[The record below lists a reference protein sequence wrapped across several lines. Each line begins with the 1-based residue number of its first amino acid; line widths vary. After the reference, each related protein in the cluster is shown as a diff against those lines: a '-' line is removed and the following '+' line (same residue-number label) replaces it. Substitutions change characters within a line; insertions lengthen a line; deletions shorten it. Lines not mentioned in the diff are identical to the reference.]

1 MGYRGGVT
9 GLDPLQR
16 PRLRLGA
23 LVRALAAHQVR
34 WVLTGST
41 VLVAYGAELVPN
53 DLDVTP
59 ALDEANLARL
69 AGLLARLGAV
79 PAYEPSWKRGPSLE
93 ACRAW
98 RPEPAT
104 EQHLDHLFVTRLGM
118 VDVPPRLCG
127 TYDELIQEAATVEVA
142 GVPVRVCDPDQ
153 VLVRLKGRTRTKDLQ
168 RSAVYAGVRRRL
180 RHDRTPVGLADLA
193 ARLT

>member
-1 MGYRGGVT
+1 MG
-9 GLDPLQR
+9 
-16 PRLRLGA
+16 
-23 LVRALAAHQVR
+23 ALAAHQVR

-69 AGLLARLGAV
+69 ARLLAQIGSV
-79 PAYEPSWKRGPSLE
+79 PAYVPTWQQGPSLA

-104 EQHLDHLFVTRLGM
+104 EQNLDHLFVTGLGM

-127 TYDELIQEAATVEVA
+127 TYDELIQDATTLEVA
-142 GVPVRVCDPDQ
+142 GVPVRMCNPDQ
-153 VLVRLKGRTRTKDLQ
+153 VLVRLEGRTRTKDLQ
-168 RSAVYAGVRRRL
+168 RSASYAAVRQRL